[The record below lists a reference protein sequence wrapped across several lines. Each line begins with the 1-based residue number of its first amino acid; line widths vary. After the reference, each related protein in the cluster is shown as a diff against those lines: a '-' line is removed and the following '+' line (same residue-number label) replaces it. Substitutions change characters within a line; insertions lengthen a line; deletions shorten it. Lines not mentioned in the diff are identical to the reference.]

1 MGKVTGTVTID
12 LDEFRIDEN
21 MGIYVYGE
29 AELKYKASD
38 DDLEFH
44 VSEISI
50 CPYTPGTGAYTI
62 NKKILIESPG
72 SRDAMLFILISDAVE
87 EDREEVVRR
96 AIEEDLERELSA
108 LDAWIQDA
116 YDRERDDRITGDTID

>member
-1 MGKVTGTVTID
+1 MRRAIGSVTID

-29 AELKYKASD
+29 AELDYKETD
-38 DDLEFH
+38 DDFEFH
-44 VSEISI
+44 VTNISI

-62 NKKILIESPG
+62 NKKILIEKPG

-87 EDREEVVRR
+87 EDREEVVHR

-116 YDRERDDRITGDTID
+116 PDRERDDRITGDVL

>member
-1 MGKVTGTVTID
+1 MRKATGSVAID

-38 DDLEFH
+38 DDFEFH

-50 CPYTPGTGAYTI
+50 CPYTPGTGAYVI
-62 NKKILIESPG
+62 NKKVLIEKPG

-87 EDREEVVRR
+87 EDREEIVRR

-108 LDAWIQDA
+108 LDAWISDA
-116 YDRERDDRITGDTID
+116 DDRRRDDEMTGDVP